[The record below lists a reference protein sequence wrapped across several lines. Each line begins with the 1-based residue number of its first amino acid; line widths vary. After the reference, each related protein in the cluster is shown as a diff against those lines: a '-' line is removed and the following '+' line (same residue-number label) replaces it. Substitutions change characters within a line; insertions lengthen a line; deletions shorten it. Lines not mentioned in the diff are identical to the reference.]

1 MRQPRAATG
10 AVKQGSDPSHSL
22 PKGHEVPC
30 GPAPQPPSHRRAF
43 ACAVPPA
50 QIVPHSP
57 QGPHLSVLQVQVQ
70 TSSPQRPIGLP
81 DQSCLISSLSSSLE
95 LLEFLIRTYLWVHC
109 CPLPPSAVGAWGRRA
124 EPQPAARLRDC
135 GNPERVL
142 LRQSAQPT
150 PGPQIL
156 ALSLPAA
163 CSVFGAAV
171 GGQKALLHS
180 PCTGPSHE
188 TLHHNPR
195 TSSSR
200 LQAQTAPNS
209 GHLDSQHGRE
219 SKVTR
224 DSVPVF
230 LLFAHC
236 GRSSP

>member
-1 MRQPRAATG
+1 MDQRHSKARAVKWKFLAGVSVRQPRAATG

-124 EPQPAARLRDC
+124 EPQPAARLREPRVC
-135 GNPERVL
+135 PPEAERPTHPRPPNPC
-142 LRQSAQPT
+142 
-150 PGPQIL
+150 
-156 ALSLPAA
+156 SLPPRSLL
-163 CSVFGAAV
+163 SVWGS
-171 GGQKALLHS
+171 GR
-180 PCTGPSHE
+180 
-188 TLHHNPR
+188 R
-195 TSSSR
+195 TEG
-200 LQAQTAPNS
+200 TAPF
-209 GHLDSQHGRE
+209 
-219 SKVTR
+219 
-224 DSVPVF
+224 PVHWP
-230 LLFAHC
+230 L
-236 GRSSP
+236 P